1 MGVEGKSTLQAQ
13 SWWFW
18 APYAAQGQVPSS
30 FQFKL
35 ESSLDPRLPSPP
47 TDSSTDHQPL
57 LGLRSS
63 SDTKLLRSQI
73 PSWTPR
79 FFYSISNSS
88 AVTSSP
94 RLPTPAFASSSDRFS
109 TSRLLLGW
117 SPQTSIPNFPFS
129 FLSHLV
135 DVYTFS
141 SEEHPL
147 TETHSTCSEMHPGKA
162 AYINHSHQSF
172 YPASGHCHAPH

>member
-1 MGVEGKSTLQAQ
+1 MTRPLLLRLSACSGRAGRGRGVVAEPGRQVWVAKLGVEGKSTLQAQ

-117 SPQTSIPNFPFS
+117 SPQTSDPF
-129 FLSHLV
+129 LDPRH
-135 DVYTFS
+135 FS
-141 SEEHPL
+141 DPRFKHNP
-147 TETHSTCSEMHPGKA
+147 
-162 AYINHSHQSF
+162 F
-172 YPASGHCHAPH
+172 